1 MPHLPKWTYGLVA
14 AGSPV
19 AGFPLWQAVL
29 GFHIAAWIA
38 QVPLSLSN
46 VKGCCYS
53 SYFKPLN
60 LAPFSVHWPWCLWRQ
75 GTSAPWLLG
84 SGHLHCCF
92 YLQTYLNALLQAFI
106 TAPLFVL
113 LEVYIFL
120 QIMMMAE
127 IIFSIWWQQYLCP
140 GALLLW
146 LPQHLLQGVH
156 EGGHTMNM
164 N

>member
-60 LAPFSVHWPWCLWRQ
+60 LAPFFSSLAMVSLKAGHQRSLTLGIR
-75 GTSAPWLLG
+75 SSSLLPLPSNISKCPLAG
-84 SGHLHCCF
+84 FHHCPTVC
-92 YLQTYLNALLQAFI
+92 
-106 TAPLFVL
+106 
-113 LEVYIFL
+113 
-120 QIMMMAE
+120 
-127 IIFSIWWQQYLCP
+127 SP
-140 GALLLW
+140 GGLYF
-146 LPQHLLQGVH
+146 PTDYDDGFDH
-156 EGGHTMNM
+156 
-164 N
+164 